1 MRSGNRRIPWRGAP
15 KEQSSLCGN
24 GEDALQALGRDGA
37 GWPVEKSKAATIL
50 DEGPQSRNPLSL
62 LDGPERA
69 RIAEP
74 QLPLLPAARGKATS
88 SRFFSKY
95 ATTRSTISGSV
106 VFGRKPVSASN
117 FSSDGTRRCM
127 SSNPGS

>member
-1 MRSGNRRIPWRGAP
+1 MARGAKGTIIAVWKRGRRP
-15 KEQSSLCGN
+15 ASLGTRRRRMACRKK
-24 GEDALQALGRDGA
+24 Q
-37 GWPVEKSKAATIL
+37 AATVNL

-69 RIAEP
+69 RMAEP
-74 QLPLLPAARGKATS
+74 QLPLLPAARGEATS

-95 ATTRSTISGSV
+95 ATTRSTISGSIV
-106 VFGRKPVSASN
+106 LGRKPVSASN